1 MSTVA
6 TTSSTSS
13 TSSPHLRQAL
23 RRLYLVRFA
32 FAIVWAGLLF
42 ASRGDAGPLLTALL
56 VSYALFD
63 AGAVSWQLRALPARP
78 RPSIEAINVG
88 VSIAAAIALA
98 WASTRSIAAALA
110 VWGAWAIAA
119 GTPQLVTA
127 IRNREAGGQVAQMLS
142 GGISAVAGA
151 SFLLQGLRGADD
163 IAGIGGYAV
172 LGGVFFLA
180 SALRLRAHTPER
192 LRGTSLTLG
201 RHRVSGTSW

>member
-6 TTSSTSS
+6 TTSSTD
-13 TSSPHLRQAL
+13 TASPDLSQAL

-42 ASRGDAGPLLTALL
+42 ASRGDTGPLLTALL
-56 VSYALFD
+56 AGYALFD

-88 VSIAAAIALA
+88 VSIAAAIALG

-119 GTPQLVTA
+119 GIPQLVTA
-127 IRNREAGGQVAQMLS
+127 IRNRETGGQVAQMLS
-142 GGISAVAGA
+142 GGISTVAGA
-151 SFLLQGLRGADD
+151 SFLVQGLSGADD
-163 IAGIGGYAV
+163 IAGVGGYAV
-172 LGGVFFLA
+172 LGGLFFLA
-180 SALRLRAHTPER
+180 SALRLRARTPER
-192 LRGTSLTLG
+192 
-201 RHRVSGTSW
+201 